1 MGTRYFRAGMA
12 YASAGSTRYYSINST
27 LATQITLD
35 SGFKAMRMFNQGS
48 TPLVWG
54 DSNISVNSG
63 NYVFPAGSV
72 EWNPIDDAFSIFVI
86 SDSVGTLGIATIQE
100 YR

>member
-1 MGTRYFRAGMA
+1 MATRYFRAGLE
-12 YASAGSTRYYSINST
+12 YVSAGTSRYYSVNSS
-27 LATQITLD
+27 LATEIILD
-35 SGFKAMRMFNQGS
+35 SGFKAIRLFNQGS

-63 NYVFPAGSV
+63 NYLYPSGSI
-72 EWNPIDDAFSIFVI
+72 EWNPINDGFSFFII
-86 SDSVGTLGIATIQE
+86 SDSVGTLGIATVQE